1 MVSASGDDAL
11 PGVPTFAGDVFLALA
26 AQGRLVLDADE
37 ADEAIEGLER
47 TLELV
52 GRRVQLLEAWRSRT
66 ADPDFA
72 GVVSQS
78 IVDVVFAEVV
88 APGRLERALQ
98 ELPKYLEAMR
108 LAKRRPASTDS

>member
-1 MVSASGDDAL
+1 MVSGSGNDVTSPA
-11 PGVPTFAGDVFLALA
+11 FAGDVFLAFA

-37 ADEAIEGLER
+37 ADEAIAGLER
-47 TLELV
+47 TLDLV
-52 GRRVQLLEAWRSRT
+52 SRRVQLLDAWRRRE

-88 APGRLERALQ
+88 APGQLERALH

-108 LAKRRPASTDS
+108 LAKRRPADSDS